1 MFFVD
6 LRVPPHDLA
15 DQMGDMRIWLDRHK
29 VEASGFRVEGTLAR
43 LTFRVEAEAEGFAS
57 RFAGRMNADP
67 SIHPRRIIRRRL
79 AANALASVTAEPVLT
94 A

>member
-15 DQMGDMRIWLDRHK
+15 DHMGDMRIWLDRHK
-29 VEASGFRVEGTLAR
+29 VEASGFRVEGALAR
-43 LTFRVEAEAEGFAS
+43 LAFRVKAEAEGFAS
-57 RFAGRMNADP
+57 RFAGRMIADP
-67 SIHPRRIIRRRL
+67 PIHRRRIVRRRL
-79 AANALASVTAEPVLT
+79 AASALAAVTAEPVLT